1 MTPRAQDADIDD
13 MDYRENQYFGNRIL
27 EPQFHTGQSSVHAS
41 HRGAEPY
48 GLAKRPSDTIET
60 AFGNQDPAYL
70 ARRGMADSDKT
81 NAFLNLSKKAFK
93 NYKFI
98 FNFYA

>member
-1 MTPRAQDADIDD
+1 MTPGAQDADIDD
-13 MDYRENQYFGNRIL
+13 MGNRQHQYFGNRIL

-41 HRGAEPY
+41 HRGTEHY
-48 GLAKRPSDTIET
+48 GLAKSPSGIIQTT
-60 AFGNQDPAYL
+60 FGNPDPEYS
-70 ARRGMADSDKT
+70 ARRGMAESDKT